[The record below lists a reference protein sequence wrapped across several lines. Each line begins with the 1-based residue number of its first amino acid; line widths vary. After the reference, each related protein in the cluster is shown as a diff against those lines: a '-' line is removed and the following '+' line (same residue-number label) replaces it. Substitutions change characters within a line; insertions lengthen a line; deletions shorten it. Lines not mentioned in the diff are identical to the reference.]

1 MMQSIDGYC
10 HSPTIFFFCPRKG
23 CLTIIA
29 MTFNVLIIHADTFYL
44 SFSQWN
50 EFDAEGGGSGD
61 GGDSKRRE
69 EKKEI
74 ITIGIEW
81 NVTGNVIVCATVIF
95 WQFWLRRSETSGVGG
110 VAQLLSRSRYV
121 AQGSKSLCVSS
132 PQYASLASVEEK
144 QRKKI
149 YIEEM
154 LVLVDRVLTATN
166 KNDFYRD

>member
-1 MMQSIDGYC
+1 MRTHFIC
-10 HSPTIFFFCPRKG
+10 LFHSGMNSMLREAAV
-23 CLTIIA
+23 A
-29 MTFNVLIIHADTFYL
+29 MAVTARD
-44 SFSQWN
+44 
-50 EFDAEGGGSGD
+50 D
-61 GGDSKRRE
+61 E

-110 VAQLLSRSRYV
+110 VAQLLSPSRYV